1 MKKLYVQMVG
11 RGQRALPP
19 RIKPKRF
26 VTAPCSACGVV
37 HKLNELVRVGL
48 NDRKVFICN
57 ACLDK

>member
-1 MKKLYVQMVG
+1 MKILF
-11 RGQRALPP
+11 RGGYCGSHKKP
-19 RIKPKRF
+19 RRF
-26 VTAPCSACGVV
+26 VSAPCSACGVV